1 MITDTGKLSYAKKLD
16 RLSLQSL
23 EERRKRGDLIDT
35 YKYLNAVNDINPFQ
49 IFTCVQERH
58 EKPTRSFTE
67 NKLVPEKTS
76 LNVRKNFFTNR
87 VVNDWNVLPHEIRY
101 ASSVN
106 SFKNLY
112 DCYVTVSP

>member
-1 MITDTGKLSYAKKLD
+1 MAGTGDVDGDRKLSYVKKLD
-16 RLSLQSL
+16 RLGLQSL

-35 YKYLNAVNDINPFQ
+35 FKYLNAFNDTNPFQ
-49 IFTCVQERH
+49 ICSCVQTRY

-87 VVNDWNVLPHEIRY
+87 VVDDWNALPHEIR
-101 ASSVN
+101 
-106 SFKNLY
+106 
-112 DCYVTVSP
+112 